1 MRNDPQHDKH
11 QTNTTN
17 GERIEPQLSSTDTDD
32 STFLESPITAASAS
46 VMPTTGK
53 KALGAL
59 SALTLALLCS
69 SAAFAWWSM
78 QRMELL
84 EQQLIATQDSFSK
97 ISEDAAGRL
106 SEISGQFT
114 ATESSVQSD
123 IQTLTQRLNS
133 LESSSVEV
141 HKQQQ
146 ISLTEQGAQ
155 LSQIDTELRA
165 VKQRTQN
172 LHDSLSQQEKTLA
185 QHSNKLM
192 QDYATLDKAL
202 AEQQAQLSQFNQ
214 EADNTQQLLGQLQ
227 TALESHQQ
235 QLAQLDT
242 VHTELQGLAKQLT
255 QLQSSANNADEL
267 QRLQQDLLII
277 RSELEQQATP
287 AAHINQGPSLADFDA
302 YRAQT
307 NRSINA
313 LQEKIRHLQKNTP

>member
-1 MRNDPQHDKH
+1 MALSYRHQQTTRPRHSHPRRSKPCPRTAPSPCCTKIFSAILPVLFIPAKQIGSVTMRNDPQHDKH

-17 GERIEPQLSSTDTDD
+17 GERIEPQLSSTDADD

-46 VMPTTGK
+46 VIPTTGK

-155 LSQIDTELRA
+155 LSQIDTE
-165 VKQRTQN
+165 
-172 LHDSLSQQEKTLA
+172 
-185 QHSNKLM
+185 
-192 QDYATLDKAL
+192 
-202 AEQQAQLSQFNQ
+202 
-214 EADNTQQLLGQLQ
+214 
-227 TALESHQQ
+227 
-235 QLAQLDT
+235 
-242 VHTELQGLAKQLT
+242 
-255 QLQSSANNADEL
+255 
-267 QRLQQDLLII
+267 
-277 RSELEQQATP
+277 
-287 AAHINQGPSLADFDA
+287 
-302 YRAQT
+302 
-307 NRSINA
+307 
-313 LQEKIRHLQKNTP
+313 

>member
-1 MRNDPQHDKH
+1 
-11 QTNTTN
+11 
-17 GERIEPQLSSTDTDD
+17 
-32 STFLESPITAASAS
+32 
-46 VMPTTGK
+46 
-53 KALGAL
+53 
-59 SALTLALLCS
+59 
-69 SAAFAWWSM
+69 
-78 QRMELL
+78 
-84 EQQLIATQDSFSK
+84 
-97 ISEDAAGRL
+97 
-106 SEISGQFT
+106 
-114 ATESSVQSD
+114 
-123 IQTLTQRLNS
+123 NS

-255 QLQSSANNADEL
+255 QLQSSANNA
-267 QRLQQDLLII
+267 
-277 RSELEQQATP
+277 
-287 AAHINQGPSLADFDA
+287 
-302 YRAQT
+302 
-307 NRSINA
+307 
-313 LQEKIRHLQKNTP
+313 